1 MKYVFYDAFV
11 SSSAPKAAKEIIE
24 LMTKAVG
31 SEMLPTYLP
40 RFFCQ
45 LKEMAAEVSSK
56 GKIKLT
62 VEMTQAKNIYGED
75 IVNRGIYLRRTRM
88 YCSDDVARLFCVSVK
103 TEWKPEDEE
112 EELKSGDDI
121 IRRMAED
128 LKNGVSEEAVADKYV
143 VCANPDLR
151 KEMIDR
157 LKSIAEKG
165 GDQ

>member
-1 MKYVFYDAFV
+1 MKYVFHDAFV

-31 SEMLPTYLP
+31 SEMLPTYFP

-75 IVNRGIYLRRTRM
+75 IVNRGIYLQRTRN
-88 YCSDDVARLFCVSVK
+88 YGSDNVARLFCVSVNSMWAERPVGNLDK
-103 TEWKPEDEE
+103 FSFQEW
-112 EELKSGDDI
+112 
-121 IRRMAED
+121 
-128 LKNGVSEEAVADKYV
+128 DKMKFEN
-143 VCANPDLR
+143 A
-151 KEMIDR
+151 K
-157 LKSIAEKG
+157 KG
-165 GDQ
+165 GEQ